1 MSENFAELFEQS
13 LTNTVMTLGEVINA
27 EVVAIEGD
35 YALVTAGLKSEAEIP
50 LSQFER
56 DSDGDYK
63 VNVGDMV
70 EVAIEAIEDGLG
82 RTRLSHE
89 KARRM
94 RVWSE
99 LEKAHENDEIVV
111 GQITGKVRGGF
122 TVSLQ
127 NVRAFLPG
135 SLVDMRPVKDSTYLE
150 NRDLEFKVIKI
161 DKQRNN
167 VVVSR
172 RSVVEQELGA
182 EREELLANLEEGQI
196 VRGFVKN
203 LTDYGAFINL
213 GGLDGLLHITDMAW
227 KRIKHPSELL
237 EVGQEIE
244 AAVLKFDPEKQRVS
258 LGIKQMGEDPWGD
271 LARRFPSN
279 SRHFGKVTNITDYG
293 AFVELEDGVE
303 GLVHVSEMD
312 WTNKNLHPSKVCH
325 VGDEVEV
332 MILEIDSER
341 RRISLGMK
349 QCTTNPWESFA
360 ATHKKGDK
368 ISGAIKSITD
378 FGVFIGLDGG
388 IDGLI
393 HINDLSWDI
402 PGEEVI
408 RNFNKGDELDAV
420 VLAIDAE
427 RERISLGLKQA
438 SDDPFT
444 AYVSENGKGSV
455 VKGVVKEMDGRGAVI
470 DLGDSVEG
478 YMRAVE
484 VSREHIDNIADVLKE
499 GEEVEAK
506 VTSVDRKNRRIS
518 LSIKALEAQ
527 QESEVIQE
535 YSRKAESG
543 SSLLADKLKEKLRQN

>member
-1 MSENFAELFEQS
+1 MSENFAEMFEQS
-13 LTNTVMTLGEVINA
+13 LSNTVMTVGEVIKA
-27 EVVAIEGD
+27 EVIAVEGD
-35 YALVTAGLKSEAEIP
+35 YVLVTAGLKSEAEIP

-56 DSDGDYK
+56 IDGEYS
-63 VNVGDMV
+63 VQPGDMA
-70 EVAIEAIEDGLG
+70 EVSIEAIDDGFG
-82 RTRLSHE
+82 RTKLSHE
-89 KARRM
+89 KARRV
-94 RVWSE
+94 RVWQD
-99 LEKAHENDEIVV
+99 LEKAFENDEIVV

-135 SLVDMRPVKDSTYLE
+135 SLVDMRPVKDTSYLE
-150 NRDLEFKVIKI
+150 NRDLDFKVIKI
-161 DKQRNN
+161 DKVRNN

-172 RSVVEQELGA
+172 RSIVENEMGA

-196 VRGFVKN
+196 VKGFVKN

-227 KRIKHPSELL
+227 KRIKHPSEIL
-237 EVGQEIE
+237 EVGQEVE
-244 AAVLKFDPEKQRVS
+244 ARVLKFDAEKQRVS

-271 LARRFPSN
+271 LSRRFPSQ

-332 MILEIDSER
+332 MILEIDAER

-349 QCTTNPWESFA
+349 QCITNPWEGFA

-368 ISGAIKSITD
+368 VAGSIKSITD

-393 HINDLSWDI
+393 HINDLSWDV
-402 PGEEVI
+402 PGEEAI
-408 RNFNKGDELDAV
+408 RNFNKGDELEAV
-420 VLAIDAE
+420 VLAVDAD
-427 RERISLGLKQA
+427 RERISLGVKQV
-438 SDDPFT
+438 SDDPFS
-444 AYVSENGKGSV
+444 AFVSENSKGSIV
-455 VKGVVKEMDGRGAVI
+455 SGTVKEVDNRGAVI
-470 DLGDSVEG
+470 EVSDNVEG
-478 YMRAVE
+478 YLRAAEISRDHVDD
-484 VSREHIDNIADVLKE
+484 VSAILKV
-499 GEEVEAK
+499 GEEVQAK
-506 VTSVDRKNRRIS
+506 ITSVDRKSRRLS

-535 YSRKAESG
+535 YSRKTESG
-543 SSLLADKLKEKLRQN
+543 SSSLLADKLKEKLQKG

>member
-1 MSENFAELFEQS
+1 MSENFAQMFEQS
-13 LTNTVMTLGEVINA
+13 LNDTVMTIGEVIKA
-27 EVVAIEGD
+27 EVISVDGD
-35 YALVTAGLKSEAEIP
+35 YVMVTAGLKSESEIP
-50 LSQFER
+50 LSQFEKIE
-56 DSDGDYK
+56 GEYK
-63 VNVGDMV
+63 VSAGDMV
-70 EVAIEAIEDGLG
+70 EVSIEAIEDGYG
-82 RTRLSHE
+82 RTKLSHE
-89 KARRM
+89 KARRV
-94 RVWSE
+94 RVWQD
-99 LEKAHENDEIVV
+99 LEKAAENDEIVV

-161 DKQRNN
+161 DKARNN

-172 RSVVEQELGA
+172 RAIVEHEMGA

-227 KRIKHPSELL
+227 KRIKHPSEIL
-237 EVGQEIE
+237 EVGQEVE
-244 AAVLKFDPEKQRVS
+244 ARVLKFDAEKQRVS
-258 LGIKQMGEDPWGD
+258 LGIKQMGDDPWGALD
-271 LARRFPSN
+271 RRFPQQ

-332 MILEIDSER
+332 MILEVDAER

-349 QCTTNPWESFA
+349 QCITNPWEGFA

-368 ISGAIKSITD
+368 VSGSIKSITD

-393 HINDLSWDI
+393 HINDLSWDVA
-402 PGEEVI
+402 GEEAI
-408 RNFNKGDELDAV
+408 RNYNKGDELEAV
-420 VLAIDAE
+420 VLAVDAD
-427 RERISLGLKQA
+427 RERISLGIKQV
-438 SDDPFT
+438 SDDPFSGY
-444 AYVSENGKGSV
+444 ASEHSKGSV
-455 VKGVVKEMDGRGAVI
+455 VSGVVKEVDAKGAVI
-470 DLGDSVEG
+470 ELSDNVEG
-478 YMRAVE
+478 YLRAAEISRDHVDD
-484 VSREHIDNIADVLKE
+484 VSALYSVGDKVD
-499 GEEVEAK
+499 AK
-506 VTSVDRKNRRIS
+506 VTSIDRKNRRIS

-535 YSRKAESG
+535 YARKTESG
-543 SSLLADKLKEKLRQN
+543 SSLLADKLKEKLNKG